1 MARIDWMLK
10 PNGPGQMGD
19 RISHLP
25 GVRAAV
31 VHTAQEK
38 AAIAR
43 GILMAHRAEGHSEI
57 TVTRGTKRVDAF
69 VNLEDTRGQH
79 AAAAIEFGNKYGGGG
94 IDALGRAFGL
104 T

>member
-1 MARIDWMLK
+1 MARVVVFPWCNEDVAHE
-10 PNGPGQMGD
+10 
-19 RISHLP
+19 R
-25 GVRAAV
+25 GVIGAV
-31 VHTAQEK
+31 HDVAQRH

-43 GILMAHRAEGHSEI
+43 GVLLAHRAEGHSQI
-57 TVTRGTKRVDAF
+57 TVTRGTVDSF
-69 VNLEDTRGQH
+69 VSLNDERGDV